1 MPLSSTYEGQEC
13 NVAAT
18 LEVVGERWSLLIVR
32 SVMLGTHR
40 FEDLRARLGIATNVL
55 QTRLTSLV
63 EAEILERLPYQERP
77 PRFEYRLTER
87 GLALWPTI
95 VALSQWGDTYLNPTP
110 PLIFRHRDCG
120 GDLDDHRI
128 CVRCGERLTAADVF
142 AVAGPGASE
151 NHPIRRS
158 GPRDLGS

>member
-1 MPLSSTYEGQEC
+1 MPLSSTYAGQEC

-32 SVMLGTHR
+32 SVMLGAHR

-63 EAEILERLPYQERP
+63 EAGVLERLPYQERP
-77 PRFEYRLTER
+77 PRFEYRLTEK

-95 VALSQWGDTYLNPTP
+95 VALSQWGDTYVNPDV
-110 PLIFRHRDCG
+110 PLIFRHRECG
-120 GDLDDHRI
+120 GDVDDHRI
-128 CVRCGERLTAADVF
+128 CTRCGERLSATDAF

-151 NHPIRRS
+151 DHPMRRS
-158 GPRDLGS
+158 GPRDLGD

>member
-1 MPLSSTYEGQEC
+1 MVSMLCLMPLSSTYKGQEC

-32 SVMLGTHR
+32 SVMLGAHR

-63 EAEILERLPYQERP
+63 EADVLERLPYQERP
-77 PRFEYRLTER
+77 PRFEYRLTEK

-95 VALSQWGDTYLNPTP
+95 VAL
-110 PLIFRHRDCG
+110 
-120 GDLDDHRI
+120 
-128 CVRCGERLTAADVF
+128 
-142 AVAGPGASE
+142 
-151 NHPIRRS
+151 
-158 GPRDLGS
+158 